1 MGGVHK
7 RGSRKGQWKKTIE
20 KAIAASQ
27 DLEKTRLQQEL
38 YVKSTELQAALQMAA
53 DLTVKLQ
60 VAKKRALRLRLQ
72 ANLRCTRLRLT
83 RARLTQSAQTSNAST
98 SSSASTSTT
107 GGCSDEVVKRLVDQL
122 NSIKE
127 ENIALNRARFRCR
140 RCG

>member
-38 YVKSTELQAALQMAA
+38 YVKSTELQAALQIAA

-60 VAKKRALRLRLQ
+60 VAKKHALGW
-72 ANLRCTRLRLT
+72 NLRCTRLRLT

-127 ENIALNRARFRCR
+127 ENVALNRARFRCR